1 MRPYHSMLVFLF
13 FAISS
18 ALAGMKSYD
27 DARQLADA
35 DLQQALSVTLA
46 QQDRF
51 VITPDTIANYRS
63 HLAIGELRD
72 TAYLAYT
79 LQGEIR
85 PRCTMAAI
93 WHISDQRPSAILSL
107 MGVFWAISSV
117 FWFRRKVK
125 QLPLPT
131 MAEASAD
138 DAEQLTLG
146 GLRYSSADDHFYD
159 ANGQLVHLTPMQH
172 QLLTM
177 FFLTPSHELPR
188 PVIANALWPKKPD
201 ATETLHT
208 LVRRLKT
215 VLATCST
222 LTISADRG
230 RSYRLDDV

>member
-1 MRPYHSMLVFLF
+1 MRPYHSILVFLF

-27 DARQLADA
+27 DARQLADT
-35 DLQQALSVTLA
+35 DLHHALVQTMSMQQC
-46 QQDRF
+46 D
-51 VITPDTIANYRS
+51 VITPDTIANYRANLS
-63 HLAIGELRD
+63 IIALRD
-72 TAYLAYT
+72 SAYLSYS
-79 LQGEIR
+79 LRGKIEG
-85 PRCTMAAI
+85 RCSMAAI
-93 WHISDQRPSAILSL
+93 WHISDQRLSAVLSL
-107 MGVFWAISSV
+107 LAAFWAISSV

-125 QLPLPT
+125 QQPLPT
-131 MAEASAD
+131 MMEMPAD
-138 DAEQLTLG
+138 DSEALTLG
-146 GLRYSSADDHFYD
+146 GLRYSSADSHFYD
-159 ANGQLVHLTPMQH
+159 ACGHAVHLTPMQH

-177 FFLTPSHELPR
+177 FFTAPSHELSR
-188 PVIANALWPKKPD
+188 LSITETLWPKKPD